1 MSNNSEKKMM
11 EVLVGD
17 DQIGVEG
24 SLDQKCFLQN
34 YGGLADFEFS
44 SIADDFIEKA
54 RTGNYDAFLI
64 DLNLEKGDNSREY
77 KTGFSVLEAVKEY
90 APIRLLH
97 TSDETYREIGMRY
110 GARNCIEKHRS
121 RKYLENAL
129 YGGR

>member
-1 MSNNSEKKMM
+1 M

-34 YGGLADFEFS
+34 YGSLADFGFS

-64 DLNLEKGDNSREY
+64 DLNWKKEDNSREY

-97 TSDETYREIGMRY
+97 TSDETYGEIGMRY

>member
-64 DLNLEKGDNSREY
+64 DLNLEKGD
-77 KTGFSVLEAVKEY
+77 TLQLELKDKNKISLE
-90 APIRLLH
+90 PI
-97 TSDETYREIGMRY
+97 EI
-110 GARNCIEKHRS
+110 
-121 RKYLENAL
+121 
-129 YGGR
+129 